1 MADLVRGRYHVTN
14 PVWSY
19 LGQPVNA
26 TQSDIAYRSNAAVTG
41 LAGLADTAAALTTQ
55 VCTSVPVPVEYGD
68 VITKISVVV
77 GATAAGTPT
86 NSFAAL
92 YSGIATTPALLA
104 QSTDITTTAIAAS
117 GVFTW
122 TLASPIMVTP
132 TNAPNGYLY
141 ASIMVKATTVPSLAT
156 VSVATAVGYK
166 FFTNSPLGMGALTHG
181 SSLTATAPT
190 TIASSTAQAATP
202 IVFLS

>member
-26 TQSDIAYRSNAAVTG
+26 TQSDIAYRTNAAVTG
-41 LAGLADTAAALTTQ
+41 IAGLADTSAALTTQ
-55 VCTSVPVPVEYGD
+55 VCTAVPVPVEYGD

-92 YSGIATTPALLA
+92 YSGIGTPALLA
-104 QSTDITTTAIAAS
+104 QSTDITTGAIAAS
-117 GVFTW
+117 AVFTW
-122 TLASPIMVTP
+122 TLASPILVTP

-166 FFTNSPLGMGALTHG
+166 FFTNSPVGMGAVTHG
-181 SSLTATAPT
+181 SALTGTAPS
-190 TIASSTAQAATP
+190 TIASPSAQAATP